1 MLGLKLRKEFL
12 DKRLSGTQ
20 IELTTAKGTGATE
33 IPAADFLEITYPS
46 SDVLAALEGIG
57 PDRGRAVVLLGERGQ
72 GKSHLI
78 AVLHHAL
85 KDQHA
90 ARSWLQGWAPRL
102 GNAKVAQLPL
112 RDGMVVISEGLQRQ
126 RHKFLWDVLFE
137 GHPDGKYVRG
147 LWDAKGAGKTNI
159 PGEDLILE
167 LLKKHPTAF
176 ILDEFQTW
184 FDGLT
189 ETKKE
194 PHRSWAFNFIQI
206 LSGIARKHPELL
218 VLVVSV
224 RNGNTDAF
232 QQLQRD
238 NPVLVDFKGPN
249 ARKDR
254 MRLLLHRLFLNRL
267 NVPPEQVEAA
277 LGAHVAEYLRLR
289 GIPASEHQRVRAEF
303 IDAWPFAPHLLQL
316 LEDQVLVAV
325 AAQETRDLIKI
336 LASLYKRSGDRTPL
350 ITAAD
355 FNLEDDDSGIEAL
368 ISSVSMPHHTN
379 LREKAQRNLEAV
391 RDAIRDHAN
400 VLPHLREVVGAL
412 WLRSLAVE
420 NLAGADAPTL
430 HIDITR
436 DKAVDGNAFQVEL
449 DEIVNNSFNI
459 HRVGP
464 RLVFREEENPEA
476 KLKALARNDKLFVD
490 HSDLRYLAKEIRYV
504 IAGADDVPRG
514 VRVIVLGPTWLN
526 DPWADVEE
534 SERPERWDDRVPLI
548 VLPADPGG
556 ATRGG
561 TLGRWLKDR
570 LTERRNTVR
579 FLLPKTDADI
589 YTDRG
594 LVLLAR
600 MVLKATEWQRDSSE
614 YRPLVT
620 RFQNELR
627 AQLKNRFDRF
637 AVLREWDYEDPSRC
651 TFDVEAH
658 QVEGSKIPEKIEE
671 RIREDLFAP
680 EDFEALVLELA
691 VTNSS
696 VGKLLAE
703 LQEPR
708 PNGAQCIPWLGETQ
722 IKERLLKICA
732 RGKVAVNVR
741 GDKLLQAQPGES
753 EDDAYKRM
761 KSASLGTGK
770 ALLETTLSLPRAT
783 TSSDGVI
790 HVDPEPET
798 PTGTTNTQQ
807 GTLPTTSPPT
817 GGGGINITIATPPVP
832 APPAPLT
839 APANSALNLLNKV
852 EGWGV
857 KPTTTLRS
865 ATIKVTNLTGEQL
878 NKLLKALPDGLKY
891 ELTVE
896 KG

>member
-33 IPAADFLEITYPS
+33 VPAADFLEITYPS
-46 SDVLAALEGIG
+46 SDVLGALEGIG

-90 ARSWLQGWAPRL
+90 TRTWLQGWAPRL
-102 GNAKVAQLPL
+102 GNPKVAQLPL

-126 RHKFLWDVLFE
+126 RHKFLWDVLFA
-137 GHPDGKYVRG
+137 GHPDGEYVRG

-167 LLKKHPTAF
+167 LLKKRPAAF

-184 FDGLT
+184 FDGQT
-189 ETKKE
+189 ESKKE
-194 PHRSWAFNFIQI
+194 PHRAWAFNFIQI
-206 LSGIARKHPELL
+206 LSGIARRHPELL

-238 NPVLVDFKGPN
+238 NPVIIDFKGPN

-254 MRLLLHRLFLNRL
+254 MRLLLHRLFQNRA
-267 NVPPEQVEAA
+267 NVPPEQIEAA
-277 LGAHVAEYLRLR
+277 LAVHVAEYLRLR
-289 GIPASEHQRVRAEF
+289 GVPPSDHQRERAEF
-303 IDAWPFAPHLLQL
+303 AEAWPFAPHLLQL

-336 LASLYKRSGDRTPL
+336 LASLYKRSGERTPV

-355 FNLEDDDSGIEAL
+355 FNLEDDESGIEAL
-368 ISSVSMPHHTN
+368 ISSVSMPHHAS
-379 LREKAQRNLEAV
+379 LREKAMRNLGAVREAV
-391 RDAIRDHAN
+391 RDHAN

-412 WLRSLAVE
+412 WLRSLAVD
-420 NLAGADAPTL
+420 NLAGSDATTL
-430 HIDITR
+430 HVDITR
-436 DKAVDGNAFQVEL
+436 DRPVDGNAFQVEL

-490 HSDLRYLAKEIRYV
+490 GSDLRHLAREIRYV
-504 IAGADDVPRG
+504 LGGADDVPRG
-514 VRVIVLGPTWLN
+514 VRVIVLGPRWAN

-534 SERPERWDDRVPLI
+534 TERPERWDDRIPFI

-556 ATRGG
+556 AARGG
-561 TLGRWLKDR
+561 VLGRWLKER

-579 FLLPKTDADI
+579 FLLPKAEADI
-589 YTDRG
+589 YTDRS

-627 AQLKNRFDRF
+627 TQLKGRFDRV

-651 TFDVEAH
+651 SFDVENH
-658 QVEGSKIPEKIEE
+658 QAEGSKIPDEVER

-680 EDFEALVLELA
+680 EDFEALVLQLA
-691 VTNSS
+691 ATNGS

-708 PNGAQCIPWLGETQ
+708 PNGVQCIPWLGETQ
-722 IKERLLKICA
+722 IKERLLRLCA
-732 RGKVAVNVR
+732 KGSVAVNVR
-741 GDKLLQAQPGES
+741 GDRLLQSRPDET
-753 EDDAYKRM
+753 EDAALQRLKNV
-761 KSASLGTGK
+761 SLGTGK
-770 ALLETTLSLPRAT
+770 ALHETTLSLPRPAT
-783 TSSDGVI
+783 ASDGIVPP
-790 HVDPEPET
+790 DPT
-798 PTGTTNTQQ
+798 PTAPTSAGNASPSPA
-807 GTLPTTSPPT
+807 PTTGAPLS
-817 GGGGINITIATPPVP
+817 GGGFGGTVEAPPPPPPPVF
-832 APPAPLT
+832 T

-857 KPTTTLRS
+857 KPGTALRS
-865 ATIKVTNLTGEQL
+865 ATVKVSGLTGEQL
-878 NKLLKALPDGLKY
+878 NKLLKSLPDGLKF

>member
-20 IELTTAKGTGATE
+20 IELTTTRKTGATE

-46 SDVLAALEGIG
+46 NDVLAALEGVG
-57 PDRGRAVVLLGERGQ
+57 PDRGRAVVLLGDRGQ

-85 KDQHA
+85 KDQRA
-90 ARSWLQGWAPRL
+90 TRRWLQGWAPRL
-102 GNAKVAQLPL
+102 GNPKVAQIPL

-137 GHPDGKYVRG
+137 GHPDGNYVRG
-147 LWDAKGAGKTNI
+147 RWDAMGAAKTNI

-167 LLKKHPTAF
+167 LLNKHPTAF

-206 LSGIARKHPELL
+206 LSGIARRHPDLL

-232 QQLQRD
+232 QQIQRD
-238 NPVLVDFKGPN
+238 NPVLIDFKGPN

-254 MRLLLHRLFLNRL
+254 MRLLLHRLFQNRA

-289 GIPASEHQRVRAEF
+289 GVPASDHQRERGEF
-303 IDAWPFAPHLLQL
+303 TEAWPFAPHLLQL
-316 LEDQVLVAV
+316 LEDQVLDAV

-336 LASLYKRSGDRTPL
+336 LASLYKRSGERAPV

-355 FNLEDDDSGIEAL
+355 FNLEDEDSGIEAL
-368 ISSVSMPHHTN
+368 ISSVSMPHLAN
-379 LREKAQRNLEAV
+379 LRAKALRNLEAV
-391 RDAIRDHAN
+391 REAVRDHAN
-400 VLPHLREVVGAL
+400 ALPHLGEVVGAL
-412 WLRSLAVE
+412 WLRSLAAG
-420 NLAGADAPTL
+420 NLAGADATTL

-436 DKAVDGNAFQVEL
+436 DRPIDDNAFQVEL

-476 KLKALARNDKLFVD
+476 RLKALARNDRLFAD
-490 HSDLRYLAKEIRYV
+490 GSDLRHLAKEIRYV
-504 IAGADDVPRG
+504 IGGADDVPRG
-514 VRVIVLGPTWLN
+514 VRVIVLGSRWGN

-534 SERPERWDDRVPLI
+534 TERPERWDDRAPLI

-556 ATRGG
+556 AARGG
-561 TLGRWLKDR
+561 ALGRWLKER
-570 LTERRNTVR
+570 LTVRRNTVR
-579 FLLPKTDADI
+579 FLLPKAEADI
-589 YTDRG
+589 YTDRA

-600 MVLKATEWQRDSSE
+600 MVLKATEWQRDGSE

-627 AQLKNRFDRF
+627 TQLKGRFDRF

-651 TFDVEAH
+651 AFDVESH
-658 QVEGSKIPEKIEE
+658 QAEGSKIPDEVER
-671 RIREDLFAP
+671 RIREDLFAL
-680 EDFEALVLELA
+680 EDFEALVLQLA
-691 VTNSS
+691 ATNGS

-722 IKERLLKICA
+722 LKERLLRLCA
-732 RGKVAVNVR
+732 KGKVAVNVR
-741 GDKLLQAQPGES
+741 GERLLQTQPDET
-753 EDDAYKRM
+753 EDAAFQRLKNSSM
-761 KSASLGTGK
+761 GTGK
-770 ALLETTLSLPRAT
+770 ALHETTLSFPRPT
-783 TSSDGVI
+783 TASDGIVPP
-790 HVDPEPET
+790 DPT
-798 PTGTTNTQQ
+798 PAAPTSTDQ
-807 GTLPTTSPPT
+807 TLQNLQPTAVAPLS
-817 GGGGINITIATPPVP
+817 GGGTGSTVEA
-832 APPAPLT
+832 PAPLPPLVFT
-839 APANSALNLLNKV
+839 APQNSALNLLNKV

-857 KPTTTLRS
+857 KPTTALRS
-865 ATIKVTNLTGEQL
+865 ATIKVSGLTGEQL
-878 NKLLKALPDGLKY
+878 NKLLKGLPDGLKF